1 MSDYP
6 FEWKGSGPLVDA
18 LKRPLELISLML
30 DKYGKVETVTFWADH
45 ANGVRVHSYMHD
57 VAERVEV
64 GVLSFELA
72 SQTTEGEY
80 LIRFDQILTPY
91 LVSKLIILESG
102 KVLES
107 GLVLRFVDG
116 QEFLVVPSDF
126 PCCLTVK
133 TKGIDLPKTLPNTE
147 YSLDRYDAFDMS

>member
-1 MSDYP
+1 
-6 FEWKGSGPLVDA
+6 
-18 LKRPLELISLML
+18 
-30 DKYGKVETVTFWADH
+30 
-45 ANGVRVHSYMHD
+45 MHD

>member
-6 FEWKGSGPLVDA
+6 FEWKGSESLVDA
-18 LKRPLELISLML
+18 LKRPLESISLML
-30 DKYGKVETVTFWADH
+30 DKHGKVETVTFWADH
-45 ANGVRVHSYMHD
+45 ANGVRVHSHMHD

-80 LIRFDQILTPY
+80 LVRFDQVLTPY
-91 LVSKLIILESG
+91 LVSKLIVLESG

-126 PCCLTVK
+126 PCCLAVK
-133 TKGIDLPKTLPNTE
+133 TKGMDLPKTLPNTE